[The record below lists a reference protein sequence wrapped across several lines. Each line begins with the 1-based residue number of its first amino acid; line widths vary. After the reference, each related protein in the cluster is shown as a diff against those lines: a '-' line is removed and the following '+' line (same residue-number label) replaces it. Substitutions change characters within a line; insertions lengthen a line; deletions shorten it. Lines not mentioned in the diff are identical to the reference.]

1 MPTPT
6 KPNAPGD
13 WYYDG
18 SANRW
23 INRRTGKA
31 DMNAVSRDRPKPP
44 GERARDLPDDPGLK
58 RPKVQNTRATVA
70 QEQQFLKNRGYN
82 IVIDGIRGPKT
93 MSALADWHK
102 GQGIRNPQVW
112 SQMSAPVDEVRPNS
126 KTKNN
131 TQPAKGREG
140 VNYGANSFYA
150 PVQPKVGTQTR
161 VRTGSG
167 RPDLPGQSVNNSPGG
182 QESFDVDV
190 LANAQME
197 AKYGPVL
204 AEYLRQEKNIRNMA
218 DNRVAEIGDMYG
230 TYTKDIKNRNI
241 EAANLRNTMATA
253 TAGLAPAIAQGIAL
267 DPAAAAELANRGD
280 IESDYATQM
289 AGSATDYD
297 RRMAGAAQA
306 GGVFAAGQ
314 ERAEMSGKIGELG
327 AERKDT
333 LAQRGADLVATRQAL
348 EEWQSDQY
356 FKREELAL
364 NQQSTRASIADAS
377 TKNAIAIAELKA
389 ANAMLPLEAQKTQA
403 ELERLYADIA
413 YTNAQTSNI
422 MNPRPSPSDVRQGNQ
437 DAADKK
443 SRTDALRIN
452 SLNAMTTGTR
462 FGETGDGRWRLP
474 MNKNWAKAKAILN
487 SMGVDSKSPT
497 GKKWLKLYADQNGI
511 VLGDRGNPIGR
522 RNYAPRPATR

>member
-1 MPTPT
+1 MGLPIRLPALPGVGAIIKRNTAPQKMPP
-6 KPNAPGD
+6 
-13 WYYDG
+13 
-18 SANRW
+18 R
-23 INRRTGKA
+23 I
-31 DMNAVSRDRPKPP
+31 V
-44 GERARDLPDDPGLK
+44 ERARDLPQEY
-58 RPKVQNTRATVA
+58 PKTPVQNTRAA
-70 QEQQFLKNRGYN
+70 IAKEQQFLKNRGYN
-82 IVIDGIRGPKT
+82 ITVDGIRGPKT
-93 MSALADWHK
+93 LSALQDWHK
-102 GQGIRNPQVW
+102 GVGGRNPQAW
-112 SQMSAPVDEVRPNS
+112 SQAAAPVDEVRPKP
-126 KTKNN
+126 KTHNN
-131 TQPAKGREG
+131 QQPAKGPKLG
-140 VNYGANSFYA
+140 VDYGTHSFYA
-150 PVQPKVGTQTR
+150 PVQPKTGTTKGVQT
-161 VRTGSG
+161 GKG
-167 RPDLPGQSVNNSPGG
+167 RPNLPPGATSNRVG
-182 QESFDVDV
+182 GSDSFDVDV

-230 TYTKDIKNRNI
+230 TYVGDIKNRNI
-241 EAANLRNTMATA
+241 EAANLRGQMATA

-267 DPAAAAELANRGD
+267 DPQAAAELANRGD

-289 AGSATDYD
+289 AGSAGDYD
-297 RRMAGAAQA
+297 RRLAGAAQA

-314 ERAEMSGKIGELG
+314 EQAEAAGKIGELG
-327 AERKDT
+327 AGRKDT

-348 EEWQSDQY
+348 EEWQADQY

-389 ANAMLPLEAQKTQA
+389 ANAMLPLEAQKTAA

-413 YTNAQTSNI
+413 HTNAQTADI
-422 MNPRPSPSDVRQGNQ
+422 MNPRPSPTDVRQGNQ
-437 DAADKK
+437 DAADAKA
-443 SRTDALRIN
+443 RTDALRIN

-487 SMGVDSKSPT
+487 SMGVDPKSPT

-511 VLGDRGNPIGR
+511 VLGDRGNPVR
-522 RNYAPRPATR
+522 RRSYAPRTATH

>member
-1 MPTPT
+1 MGLYDPPLFDVVRRGIGSLAG
-6 KPNAPGD
+6 NVD
-13 WYYDG
+13 WTYRG
-18 SANRW
+18 PRLKS
-23 INRRTGKA
+23 K
-31 DMNAVSRDRPKPP
+31 PKPP
-44 GERARDLPDDPGLK
+44 PERVTD
-58 RPKVQNTRATVA
+58 RPQGHPRTPIQNTRATVA
-70 QEQQFLKNRGYN
+70 KEQQFLKNRGYN
-82 IVIDGIRGPKT
+82 LVVDGIRGPKT

-102 GQGIRNPQVW
+102 GQGARNPQAW
-112 SQMSAPVDEVRPNS
+112 SQTAAPVDEVKPTPKS
-126 KTKNN
+126 KNN
-131 TQPAKGREG
+131 TQPARGPRLKLG
-140 VNYGANSFYA
+140 VDYGTHSFYA
-150 PVQPKVGTQTR
+150 PVQPKTGTDRGVQ
-161 VRTGSG
+161 TGSG
-167 RPDLPGQSVNNSPGG
+167 RANLPAGATSNRVGG
-182 QESFDVDV
+182 SDSFDVDV

-230 TYTKDIKNRNI
+230 TYVGDIKNRNI
-241 EAANLRNTMATA
+241 EAANLRGQMATA

-280 IESDYATQM
+280 IESDYAAQM
-289 AGSATDYD
+289 AGSAGDYD
-297 RRMAGAAQA
+297 RRMASAAQA

-314 ERAEMSGKIGELG
+314 ERAEAAGKIGELG

-348 EEWQSDQY
+348 EEWQADQY
-356 FKREELAL
+356 FKREGLKLDQMTTHA
-364 NQQSTRASIADAS
+364 NIADAS

-389 ANAMLPLEAQKTQA
+389 ANAMLPLEAQKTAA

-413 YTNAQTSNI
+413 HTNAQTADI
-422 MNPRPSPSDVRQGNQ
+422 MNPRPSPSDIRQGNQ

-443 SRTDALRIN
+443 ARTDALRIN
-452 SLNAMTTGTR
+452 ALNAMTTGTR

-487 SMGVDSKSPT
+487 SMGVDPKSPT

-511 VLGDRGNPIGR
+511 VLGDRGNPRSR
-522 RNYAPRPATR
+522 RSYAPKTVTR